1 MAYLR
6 GGAQVL
12 EGLRQGQGR
21 GGGLSV
27 RPRGGEV
34 RDEEADRVARQHVLS
49 CKTCGRVI

>member
-1 MAYLR
+1 MRWVAVGYLR

-34 RDEEADRVARQHVLS
+34 RDEEAGRVA
-49 CKTCGRVI
+49 